1 MSRIFDA
8 LTIAQDEA
16 MDRVG
21 SSILHAGVERFGS
34 VAGRRLRAMSISS
47 AR

>member
-16 MDRVG
+16 MERLT
-21 SSILHAGVERFGS
+21 SSLALGD
-34 VAGRRLRAMSISS
+34 SS
-47 AR
+47 